1 MPLLHTSSLPD
12 GAKFSPKRAARAVR
26 FIERATVHTK
36 SSWSGKPFKLAD
48 WQKGSAWKDPKS
60 GLWRTDGIVAP
71 LFGTVIWSPMYGQF
85 VRRFQLAWLEMA
97 RKNGKSEL
105 MAALGL
111 YLLIFDGEQSGE
123 VYSAASDRYQA
134 AMVFDVARDMI
145 VLSPMLRR
153 MKDRG
158 ELQIIDSQ
166 KRIVYMPTRSVYRV
180 IAADASG
187 NLGANPHAVLFDEVL
202 AQPDERLW
210 DYLKQGFG
218 TRPQPILIGV
228 TTAGPN
234 RESFAYAE
242 HKFSIRVA
250 AEPDLDPS
258 RFVYMAF
265 VDEKEDWLDESKWPE
280 ANPGL
285 REFLNIESLRNEAI
299 SIKNKGDLSQ
309 VANFKIFRLNQWG
322 NTKNRWLDITVWDES
337 EEASGTFSDDDL
349 IGVPAIGGLD
359 LAETTDF
366 VSWQIVFPT
375 EQRIMVLSRFWITRG
390 AIERKHRSMLGL
402 ILQWQAD
409 GWLTIVEQDVH
420 NYDAI
425 TDQIL
430 SDIETY
436 NVVSLGYDQF
446 QAPAI
451 INRVEDRTD
460 VLCVKVPQTTTRMN
474 PGSKELTRA
483 MGLRRLT
490 TNGNPVM
497 RWMADNAAYKQ
508 DNDGNIKPSK
518 VDSSDNI
525 DGITALVNAL
535 TVAVTVPALGEVRLH
550 VFEGCPMCGDTE
562 IDESNP
568 GIARC
573 LECGHIWNT
582 QEAE

>member
-12 GAKFSPKRAARAVR
+12 GAKFSQKRADKAVR
-26 FIERATVHTK
+26 FIERAAVHTK
-36 SSWSGKPFKLAD
+36 SAWSGKPFLLTD
-48 WQKGSAWKDPKS
+48 WQKGRAWKDPQS
-60 GLWRTDGIVAP
+60 GLWRTDGIVTP
-71 LFGTVIWSPMYGQF
+71 LFGAVRYSPMYRKF
-85 VRRFQLAWLEMA
+85 VRQFQLAWFEVA

-153 MKDRG
+153 MKDKG

-187 NLGANPHAVLFDEVL
+187 NLGANPSAVLFDEVL

-210 DYLKQGFG
+210 DYLRQGFG

-228 TTAGPN
+228 TTAGPS
-234 RESFAYAE
+234 RESFAFAE
-242 HKFSIRVA
+242 HEFSIRVA
-250 AEPDLDPS
+250 EEPELDPS
-258 RFVYMAF
+258 RFVYMAY
-265 VDEKEDWLDESKWPE
+265 VDEHADWLDESHWGE

-285 REFLNIESLRNEAI
+285 GEFLNIETLRAEATA
-299 SIKNKGDLSQ
+299 IKNKGDLSQ

-322 NTKNRWLDITVWDES
+322 SSKHRWLDITVWDES
-337 EEASGTFSDDDL
+337 EETSGPFTDTDL
-349 IGVPAIGGLD
+349 AGVNAVGGLD

-366 VSWQIVFPT
+366 VSWQLAFPT
-375 EQRIMVLSRFWITRG
+375 EERLMVLSRFWITRR
-390 AIERKHRSMLGL
+390 AIERKHRKMMALL
-402 ILQWQAD
+402 LQWEAD
-409 GWLTIVEQDVH
+409 GWLTIVDQDAH

-425 TDQIL
+425 TMQIM

-436 NVVSLGYDQF
+436 NVVMLGYDQF

-460 VLCVKVPQTTTRMN
+460 VVCVKVPQTTTRMN

-490 TNGNPVM
+490 TNGNPIM

-518 VDSSDNI
+518 VDSTDNI

-535 TVAVTVPALGEVRLH
+535 TVAVTVPALGEAQFH
-550 VFEGCPMCGDTE
+550 VFEDCPMCGDSE

-568 GIARC
+568 GIAHC
-573 LECGHIWNT
+573 LECGHLWNT
-582 QEAE
+582 REAE